1 MTGKEIMQEEFEK
14 SGMRGYRADQVDA
27 FLQKVADQV
36 DSQAR
41 EISDLTYKIQI
52 LAEKIEE
59 YKADEGNIR
68 DALLSAQKL
77 GASIVNEAK
86 TKAEA
91 MTTEAKSTYDNMMTQ
106 AKTKVDSL
114 TKEQL
119 DKANADLI
127 DIKRQTE
134 KEQRRLELTKR
145 EVANFKASI
154 IKQYKNHLDLLNNLP
169 GLEEEKK
176 PAPAPVSQIT
186 VKEAVPEVNEN
197 KILATESNAEAAN
210 EIKEA
215 EKEATQVLENKETV
229 KDDAVS
235 KHDEVT
241 MEIIKDEFEQTKEF
255 EDTKPLTKL
264 YDQDNDAPF
273 KPQKTQRQN
282 FAERFGELQFGGFS
296 NKDK

>member
-14 SGMRGYRADQVDA
+14 SGMRGYRADQVDL
-27 FLQKVADQV
+27 FLQKVADYV
-36 DSQAR
+36 DGQAKQ
-41 EISDLTYKIQI
+41 INDLTYKIQI
-52 LAEKIEE
+52 LADKIEE
-59 YKADEGNIR
+59 YKAEEGNIR

-91 MTTEAKSTYDNMMTQ
+91 MTTEAKTTYDNLMSQ
-106 AKTKVDSL
+106 AKSKVDSL

-127 DIKRQTE
+127 DLKRQTE

-154 IKQYKNHLDLLNNLP
+154 IKQYKNHLDSLNNLP
-169 GLEEEKK
+169 NFEEEKK
-176 PAPAPVSQIT
+176 PVSAPVPQVS
-186 VKEAVPEVNEN
+186 VKEEKQEVSEN
-197 KILATESNAEAAN
+197 KILATETAEDKN
-210 EIKEA
+210 LSKEV
-215 EKEATQVLENKETV
+215 TQVLDSAEV
-229 KDDAVS
+229 KAEAKTDEIPKQDDI
-235 KHDEVT
+235 T
-241 MEIIKDEFEQTKEF
+241 MEISKDEFEQTKEF

-273 KPQKTQRQN
+273 KPQKPRSQSY
-282 FAERFGELQFGGFS
+282 AERFGELQFGGFS

>member
-1 MTGKEIMQEEFEK
+1 MTGREIMQEEFEK

-27 FLQKVADQV
+27 FLQKIADYV
-36 DSQAR
+36 DGQAK
-41 EISDLTYKIQI
+41 EIADLTYKIQI

-59 YKADEGNIR
+59 YKSEEGNIR

-86 TKAEA
+86 TKAET
-91 MTTEAKSTYDNMMTQ
+91 MTTEAKTTYDNMMSQ
-106 AKTKVDSL
+106 AKAKVDSL

-169 GLEEEKK
+169 SLEEEKK
-176 PAPAPVSQIT
+176 PAPNPVPQVT
-186 VKEAVPEVNEN
+186 VKEVVSDVNEN
-197 KILATESNAEAAN
+197 KILATETEAEK

-215 EKEATQVLENKETV
+215 EKEVTQVLENKEVVNEETE
-229 KDDAVS
+229 AVS
-235 KHDEVT
+235 KHDDVT

-273 KPQKTQRQN
+273 KPQKPQRQN